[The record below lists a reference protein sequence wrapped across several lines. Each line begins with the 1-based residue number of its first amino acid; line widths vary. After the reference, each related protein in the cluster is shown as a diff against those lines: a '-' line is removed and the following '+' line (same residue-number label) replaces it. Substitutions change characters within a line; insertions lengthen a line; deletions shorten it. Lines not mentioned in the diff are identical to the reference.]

1 MKHREFLTS
10 AAVAGFGG
18 IIVVGLEQ
26 PKTNEIVAD
35 AISHDSG
42 KGVAVYSFR
51 GCNGGHSARL

>member
-1 MKHREFLTS
+1 MKRREFLTS

-26 PKTNEIVAD
+26 PKANEVVAD
-35 AISHDSG
+35 TISQDSG

-51 GCNGGHSARL
+51 ACNGGPSARP